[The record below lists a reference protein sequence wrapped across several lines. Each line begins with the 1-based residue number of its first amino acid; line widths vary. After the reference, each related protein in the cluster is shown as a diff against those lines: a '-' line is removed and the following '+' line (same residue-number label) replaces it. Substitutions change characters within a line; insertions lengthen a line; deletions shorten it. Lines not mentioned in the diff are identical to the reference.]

1 MEYVKGGGRGCA
13 EENRVRNSL
22 ERSMRPHIHQSTYQ
36 VQPPGPNAEGMHEG
50 EERMEGGCV
59 HAQTDPQTKSWWTN
73 SRQHPGIQKSKA
85 EREP

>member
-59 HAQTDPQTKSWWTN
+59 HDLSVWCFQQQEGFTIKYWRVAKN
-73 SRQHPGIQKSKA
+73 SGHSL
-85 EREP
+85 